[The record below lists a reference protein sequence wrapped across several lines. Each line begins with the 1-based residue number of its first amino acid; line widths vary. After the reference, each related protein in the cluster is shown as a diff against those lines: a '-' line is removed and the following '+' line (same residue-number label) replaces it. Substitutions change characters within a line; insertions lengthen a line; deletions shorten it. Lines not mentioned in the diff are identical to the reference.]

1 MNKTKLVLFAALV
14 SLFATFGGAIAS
26 RSTAYADEE
35 SVGYRLAITPT
46 QKGFGTIEPGK
57 TYSDKF
63 KVKNTGQEPFDF
75 EISFAPYSVEGQDY
89 SASYDRET
97 KYTDIVKWLT
107 VDIDKGTV
115 KPGEETE
122 VTYSFTVP
130 ENAHGGAQLGTIM
143 IAMGDQSEDQSGG
156 LQAIRRLG
164 YIVYGNVDGEVIQ
177 TGKVLEN
184 KIPGFIFTS
193 PVTATSLVENTGNV
207 YTTATY
213 KLQVFPLFSD
223 EEVYTNEEEPD
234 KNIIFPETK
243 RFYTASWEG
252 APQLGIFRV
261 RQTVKIF
268 DDESV
273 VEKLVFIC
281 PIWFLFIVLL
291 IIFVAIF
298 WIVSR
303 IRGRNK
309 E

>member
-1 MNKTKLVLFAALV
+1 MKKIKLVLAALV
-14 SLFATFGGAIAS
+14 LVIAAFPTAATFAED
-26 RSTAYADEE
+26 DEN
-35 SVGYRLAITPT
+35 SVNYVLGITPT
-46 QKGFGTIEPGK
+46 QKGFGTMQPGE
-57 TYSDKF
+57 TYTDSF
-63 KVKNTGQEPFDF
+63 KVRNKGGGEFSYKVEVT
-75 EISFAPYSVEGQDY
+75 PYSVASETYEPDY
-89 SASYDRET
+89 SKKT
-97 KYTDIVKWLT
+97 QYTDITDWIT
-107 VDIDKGTV
+107 VDKTEGNVAAGQEEEITYTV
-115 KPGEETE
+115 
-122 VTYSFTVP
+122 TVP
-130 ENAHGGAQLGTIM
+130 SNAHGGAQTATIM
-143 IAMGDQSEDQSGG
+143 ISMGGEGEEG
-156 LQAIRRLG
+156 LQAVRRLG
-164 YIVYGNVDGEVIQ
+164 YLVYGNVDGDIVQ

-184 KIPGFIFTS
+184 KIPSFLFTS
-193 PVTATSLVENTGNV
+193 PITATSLVENTGNV
-207 YTTATY
+207 YTAATY
-213 KLQVFPLFSD
+213 KLQVFPLFGD

-273 VEKLVFIC
+273 VEELVFIC

>member
-1 MNKTKLVLFAALV
+1 MNNIKKLVLTFAALSAAFV
-14 SLFATFGGAIAS
+14 GLSAQNNHAMA
-26 RSTAYADEE
+26 ANEADYHL
-35 SVGYRLAITPT
+35 GITPT
-46 QKGFGTIEPGK
+46 QSNLGALEPGK
-57 TYSDKF
+57 SYTGEF
-63 KVKNTGQEPFDF
+63 KVRNQGNKTAEF
-75 EISFAPYSVEGQDY
+75 EVVFAPYSVKNENYDPVYDESSSYTEISKWITTDQDGGIIEPNAEQ
-89 SASYDRET
+89 SI
-97 KYTDIVKWLT
+97 K
-107 VDIDKGTV
+107 
-115 KPGEETE
+115 
-122 VTYSFTVP
+122 FTVNVP
-130 ENAHGGAQLGTIM
+130 ADAHGGSQSAIIAIRLKQENNATDTAIQAVQQLGY
-143 IAMGDQSEDQSGG
+143 
-156 LQAIRRLG
+156 L
-164 YIVYGNVDGEVIQ
+164 VYGNVDGEIIQ

-184 KIPGFIFTS
+184 KVPGFIFTS
-193 PVTATSLVENTGNV
+193 PITATSLVENTGNV
-207 YTTATY
+207 YTAATY
-213 KLQVFPLFSD
+213 TLQVFPLFSD
-223 EEVYTNEEEPD
+223 EEVYTNEEEPE

>member
-1 MNKTKLVLFAALV
+1 MNNIKKLVLTFAALSAAFV
-14 SLFATFGGAIAS
+14 GLSAQNNHAMA
-26 RSTAYADEE
+26 ANEADYHL
-35 SVGYRLAITPT
+35 GITPT
-46 QKGFGTIEPGK
+46 QSNLGALEPGK
-57 TYSDKF
+57 SYTGEF
-63 KVKNTGQEPFDF
+63 KVRNQGNKTAEF
-75 EISFAPYSVEGQDY
+75 EVVFAPYSVKNENYDPVYDESSSYTEISKWITTDQDGGIIEPNAEQ
-89 SASYDRET
+89 SI
-97 KYTDIVKWLT
+97 K
-107 VDIDKGTV
+107 
-115 KPGEETE
+115 
-122 VTYSFTVP
+122 FTVNVP
-130 ENAHGGAQLGTIM
+130 ADAHGGSQSAIIAIRLKQENNATDTAIQAVQQLGY
-143 IAMGDQSEDQSGG
+143 
-156 LQAIRRLG
+156 L
-164 YIVYGNVDGEVIQ
+164 VYGNVDGEIIQ

-184 KIPGFIFTS
+184 KIPSFLFTS
-193 PVTATSLVENTGNV
+193 PITATSLVENTGNV
-207 YTTATY
+207 YTAATY
-213 KLQVFPLFSD
+213 KLQVFPLFGD

>member
-1 MNKTKLVLFAALV
+1 MKKIKLILAALV
-14 SLFATFGGAIAS
+14 LAIAAFPTAATFAED
-26 RSTAYADEE
+26 DEN
-35 SVGYRLAITPT
+35 SVNYVLGITPT
-46 QKGFGTIEPGK
+46 QKGFGTMQPGE
-57 TYSDKF
+57 TYTDSF
-63 KVKNTGQEPFDF
+63 KVRNKGGGEFSYKVEVT
-75 EISFAPYSVEGQDY
+75 PYSVASETYEPDY
-89 SASYDRET
+89 SKKT
-97 KYTDIVKWLT
+97 QYTDITDWIT
-107 VDIDKGTV
+107 VDKTEGNVAAGQEEEIAYTV
-115 KPGEETE
+115 
-122 VTYSFTVP
+122 TVP
-130 ENAHGGAQLGTIM
+130 SDAHGGAQAATIM
-143 IAMGDQSEDQSGG
+143 ISMGGEGEEG
-156 LQAIRRLG
+156 LQAVRRLG
-164 YIVYGNVDGEVIQ
+164 YLVYGNVDGEIIQ

-184 KIPGFIFTS
+184 KVPGFIFTS
-193 PVTATSLVENTGNV
+193 PITATSLVENTGNI
-207 YTTATY
+207 YTAATY
-213 KLQVFPLFSD
+213 KLQVFPLFGD
-223 EEVYTNEEEPD
+223 EEVYTNEEEPE

>member
-1 MNKTKLVLFAALV
+1 MNKRKLVLLAAII
-14 SLFATFGGAIAS
+14 SLFATISGA
-26 RSTAYADEE
+26 TAFQPAVYADEG
-35 SVGYRLAITPT
+35 SVDYRLAITPT
-46 QKGFGTIEPGK
+46 QKGFGTIEPGE

-75 EISFAPYSVEGQDY
+75 EITFAPYSVEGEEY
-89 SASYDRET
+89 SANYDRET

-107 VDIDKGTV
+107 VDVDKGTV
-115 KPGEETE
+115 NPGGEAEI
-122 VTYSFTVP
+122 TYSFTVP
-130 ENAHGGAQLGTIM
+130 EDAHGGAQLGTIM
-143 IAMGDQSEDQSGG
+143 IAMGDNADDSKGG
-156 LQAIRRLG
+156 LKAIRRLG
-164 YIVYGNVDGEVIQ
+164 YIVYGNVDGEIIQ

-193 PVTATSLVENTGNV
+193 PITATSLVENTGNI
-207 YTTATY
+207 YTAATY
-213 KLQVFPLFSD
+213 KLQVFPLFGD
-223 EEVYTNEEEPD
+223 EEVYTNEEEPE

-303 IRGRNK
+303 IRGRHK